1 MLSRLIPSSAPAV
14 PAANCAND
22 RSSLCARQQT
32 GLPRACRPKNRSP
45 ASTRQ
50 SCVQRLPVNRRPTRV
65 RCLVRT
71 KHTGRALRNW
81 LRHVVI
87 WFGCT
92 SNCCANSVSVFS
104 PFTAASATFALKA
117 RCGSG
122 GGVCSSLLLSR
133 NHTGHQ
139 AENPLISMASSA
151 RPPLSLAP
159 GPYGC
164 DNV

>member
-32 GLPRACRPKNRSP
+32 GLPERAGQKIVRQRQLANLACSVFP
-45 ASTRQ
+45 STGG
-50 SCVQRLPVNRRPTRV
+50 PPG

-92 SNCCANSVSVFS
+92 SNCCTNSVSVFS

-159 GPYGC
+159 GPNGY

>member
-22 RSSLCARQQT
+22 RSSLCARQQI
-32 GLPRACRPKNRSP
+32 GLPERAGQKII
-45 ASTRQ
+45 RQ
-50 SCVQRLPVNRRPTRV
+50 RQLADLGVQRLHVNRRLARF

-71 KHTGRALRNW
+71 KHSGRALRNW

-104 PFTAASATFALKA
+104 PFTAASATSALKA

-159 GPYGC
+159 GPYGY